1 MEIPVLIEPV
11 AGDGYLAKTGEPLP
25 LSAAGASRDEAL
37 RNLRQMFQ
45 QRMQSGSTIAFLNVG
60 APTGTNPWAGNA
72 GMFKD
77 NPLFDDVV
85 GIMAENRKM
94 DDADPDYL

>member
-1 MEIPVLIEPV
+1 MQIPVVIEPV
-11 AGDGYLAKTGEPLP
+11 AGNGYLAKTGEPLP

-37 RNLRQMFQ
+37 RNLEHAVQ
-45 QRMQSGSTIAFLNVG
+45 QRLRNGTTIASMNLPVQSED
-60 APTGTNPWAGNA
+60 NPWIKFA

-77 NPLFDDVV
+77 EPMFEEVRQ
-85 GIMAENRKM
+85 IMAENRKT